1 MADTL
6 FKQLT
11 NLFRSGPTLR
21 RKVKSV
27 DSRVAIEKEQGGGA
41 RVVGHTNFPGHSSY
55 VVGFPGV
62 APHERLSRLQDFVEM
77 DSMAEINAALDIYA
91 DETVA
96 QDVHGR
102 SFHIYSNNPK
112 IKKQL
117 EDLFYNRINL
127 EFNLRPWVRNMP
139 VRKDTVIPL
148 LDGRNITIEQLA
160 QEYKEGKENWVYSVQ
175 DGTARTVPGKVQWCD
190 LTRTASKLVR
200 IWLDNETYVDCTPDH
215 EWILRD
221 GSKKRA
227 DELEP
232 GQSMMPFYRKI
243 SDKSDSVSGY
253 EKVYDPASNRYVF
266 THRRIAE
273 NLSIAAEDYC
283 GDKVVTH
290 HIDFNK
296 LNNSP
301 SNLRRM
307 DHKKHFALHGEV
319 AAKNFHTPENT
330 AKRMAGID
338 KWLRSDKHREY
349 AKEQLKVL
357 QAAGLMKTSWDEYNN
372 SPLYQEHMPKRL
384 EALRKSWDENKDK
397 VVESMKIK
405 FDQECLEFIS
415 NIIVEDR
422 YVTLQE
428 VCNSLSN
435 NEAFMSHF
443 KFINKESIR
452 DVRKTLTTTG
462 ISNCIRK
469 HGYASFAHYYKEKF
483 PSIVSNTTFQ
493 KAYKYNLSRTG
504 KKNKP
509 KNHKVLRIEHLN
521 IVDDVYCM
529 EVVNPF
535 GGNKDDRHN
544 FMILSKDINGNLTNS
559 GICSSNCKY
568 GDGFYFVTVEE
579 GQGVTS
585 LVPMPVHD
593 VLREEG
599 YNGDPSAVRFR
610 WNSMGNKIV
619 ENWECAHM
627 RLLGSDTYLPYGASM
642 LDGARKVWRQ
652 LVMLE
657 DAMLVYRLSR
667 SPERR
672 VFYIDVGNIPTDEVP
687 NYMEQAKSNL
697 VSAGVSDKTN
707 GRLDQRFA
715 PLSILEDFYIPTR
728 GADTGTRIDTLQAG
742 ANTGNIEDVEYLR
755 KKLVGSL
762 KVPRAYLGY
771 EEGLGSRS
779 SLAAEDIRFSRTVN
793 MIQRTVISE
802 LNKVA
807 MVHLFACG
815 FREDDL
821 INFSLHLSN
830 PSTIAQQQK
839 LELYRTR
846 FEIAGTTP
854 ENFLS
859 KKFVYRNILNMT
871 EEEILNV
878 KREILEEARESEAV
892 EAAGMGAGGGGDEA
906 EAGDEVTPDEAPA
919 DDAGGEEVET
929 AGKFP
934 REGDLLDE
942 DDDDED
948 GEERMFA
955 PPDLRNQKSVKL
967 APGMKKYL
975 KNRRRTLARRGD
987 PFSYRETDKRNG
999 LDDPFDKGSLNEQ
1012 LQFEEFSEENM
1023 IIASPPQEKIPTIT
1037 MQPACGIN
1045 DLKELQKMEERFRI
1059 KRGVDSAAANN
1070 LLTEAADIHP
1080 DDENIELESL
1090 DDADLYANLTVQS
1103 DDE

>member
-1 MADTL
+1 MADSL
-6 FKQLT
+6 FQQLT

-27 DSRVAIEKEQGGGA
+27 DARVAIEKEQGGGA

-62 APHERLSRLQDFVEM
+62 APHERLARLQDFVEM

-102 SFHIYSNNPK
+102 SFHVYSNNPK

-117 EDLFYNRINL
+117 EDLFYNRINV
-127 EFNLRPWVRNMP
+127 EFNLRPWVRNM
-139 VRKDTVIPL
+139 
-148 LDGRNITIEQLA
+148 A
-160 QEYKEGKENWVYSVQ
+160 
-175 DGTARTVPGKVQWCD
+175 
-190 LTRTASKLVR
+190 
-200 IWLDNETYVDCTPDH
+200 
-215 EWILRD
+215 
-221 GSKKRA
+221 
-227 DELEP
+227 
-232 GQSMMPFYRKI
+232 
-243 SDKSDSVSGY
+243 
-253 EKVYDPASNRYVF
+253 
-266 THRRIAE
+266 
-273 NLSIAAEDYC
+273 
-283 GDKVVTH
+283 
-290 HIDFNK
+290 
-296 LNNSP
+296 
-301 SNLRRM
+301 
-307 DHKKHFALHGEV
+307 
-319 AAKNFHTPENT
+319 
-330 AKRMAGID
+330 
-338 KWLRSDKHREY
+338 
-349 AKEQLKVL
+349 
-357 QAAGLMKTSWDEYNN
+357 
-372 SPLYQEHMPKRL
+372 
-384 EALRKSWDENKDK
+384 
-397 VVESMKIK
+397 
-405 FDQECLEFIS
+405 
-415 NIIVEDR
+415 
-422 YVTLQE
+422 
-428 VCNSLSN
+428 
-435 NEAFMSHF
+435 
-443 KFINKESIR
+443 
-452 DVRKTLTTTG
+452 
-462 ISNCIRK
+462 
-469 HGYASFAHYYKEKF
+469 
-483 PSIVSNTTFQ
+483 
-493 KAYKYNLSRTG
+493 
-504 KKNKP
+504 
-509 KNHKVLRIEHLN
+509 
-521 IVDDVYCM
+521 
-529 EVVNPF
+529 
-535 GGNKDDRHN
+535 
-544 FMILSKDINGNLTNS
+544 
-559 GICSSNCKY
+559 KY
-568 GDGFYFVTVEE
+568 GDGFYFISVEE

-599 YNGDPSAVRFR
+599 YNGDPTAVRFR

-619 ENWECAHM
+619 ENWECAHL

-892 EAAGMGAGGGGDEA
+892 EAAGMGAGGGEGEA
-906 EAGDEVTPDEAPA
+906 EAGEEVTPEETPE
-919 DDAGGEEVET
+919 AGGEEVET

-942 DDDDED
+942 DDDED

-955 PPDLRNQKSVKL
+955 PPDMRNQKSVKL

-1059 KRGVDSAAANN
+1059 KRGSDASVASN

-1080 DDENIELESL
+1080 DDENVELESL
-1090 DDADLYANLTVQS
+1090 DDADLYANLTVPS
-1103 DDE
+1103 DEE